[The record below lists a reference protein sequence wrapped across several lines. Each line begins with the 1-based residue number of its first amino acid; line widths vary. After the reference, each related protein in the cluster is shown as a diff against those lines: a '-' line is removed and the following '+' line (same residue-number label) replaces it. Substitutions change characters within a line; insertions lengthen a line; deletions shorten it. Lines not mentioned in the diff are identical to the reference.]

1 MRKVLIL
8 VVLLAGCAVP
18 PANPVRQGTA
28 TPVQVEDRPLAK
40 TAAAAT
46 PAPSETAQ
54 PEKEGE
60 PAERPLIV
68 YHRSGGIAGSE
79 EEWKIYAS
87 GRVSHA
93 DLAKHD
99 NPIQEWQVEPEQVAE
114 LLHKIETLGFFDLE
128 DDYMPLDTCCDRFTH
143 EVTVRRGGNVKS
155 LRVLDATPEVPVV
168 AWDTI
173 DAIQGF
179 LEEGKE

>member
-46 PAPSETAQ
+46 PVPSESAQ
-54 PEKEGE
+54 PEGEGE

-68 YHRSGGIAGSE
+68 YHRSGGIAGTE
-79 EEWKIYAS
+79 EEWKIFAS
-87 GRVSHA
+87 GRITHA
-93 DLAKHD
+93 DLAKPET
-99 NPIQEWQVEPEQVAE
+99 PIQERKVEPEEVAE
-114 LLHKIETLGFFDLE
+114 LIHKVETLGFFDLE
-128 DDYMPLDTCCDRFTH
+128 DDYVPLDTCCDRFTH

-155 LRVLDATPEVPVV
+155 LRVLDAAPEAPVE

-173 DAIQGF
+173 EAIQGF
-179 LEEGKE
+179 LEGGNE